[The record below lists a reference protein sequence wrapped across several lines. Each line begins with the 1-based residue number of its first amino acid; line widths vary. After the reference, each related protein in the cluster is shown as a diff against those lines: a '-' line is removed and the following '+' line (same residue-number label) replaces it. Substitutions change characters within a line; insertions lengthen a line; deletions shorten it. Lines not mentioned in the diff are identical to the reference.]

1 MWTLVSNNLGLTSR
15 RFTIRQL
22 QPETLYEFKIRAN
35 NPAGSTENQ
44 FKILTRSSQFIDEY
58 NLDENNGKH
67 SSSAA
72 SGDMG
77 SNAARDQLVLHQ
89 IQFIVPMVIGILLVV
104 VLTTGV
110 AVCMKRSKLR
120 LSINYFY
127 HVFLANDILL
137 FFISSYCQSF
147 YNFFEF

>member
-1 MWTLVSNNLGLTSR
+1 MSNNLGLTSR

-22 QPETLYEFKIRAN
+22 LPETLYEFKIRAN
-35 NPAGSTENQ
+35 NPAGSTENH
-44 FKILTRSSQFIDEY
+44 FKILTKSSKYIEHLYDDY
-58 NLDENNGKH
+58 NLDENNRKH

-77 SNAARDQLVLHQ
+77 LNDQLVLHQ

-110 AVCMKRSKLR
+110 AVCMKRSK
-120 LSINYFY
+120 
-127 HVFLANDILL
+127 
-137 FFISSYCQSF
+137 
-147 YNFFEF
+147 